1 MITKSTKAVPLLVA
15 ASIGLAACEEGQ
27 FLTPPTDGDEAT
39 VAAPA
44 EPRVEIQEVE
54 RADIFSTT
62 ELALW
67 DGRPSLGGL
76 WVAHPD
82 VKDPERVLIR
92 NTTNGRTTFGAL
104 FRRERNNPG
113 PRIQVSSDAAA
124 ELNVLAGQPT
134 ELSIVVIRREEI
146 TIEPEPLPITESED
160 LPETEELNENTD
172 DQESAAVN
180 IDDETLT
187 EEEPPKRQ
195 GFFARLFGGG
205 AAADEAVEDEAVS
218 DDASAPDV
226 EIAPLDP
233 ITTSAAAAIDAAE
246 AAASAPSSVRPV
258 ARATVAAVPTPAPA
272 PAEETEPEPVVVAA
286 PTPAP
291 EPTPAPTPAPASLN
305 NPFVQ
310 VGLFSVEANASA
322 AASSLRQG
330 GIVPTVVPGTNANGT
345 FWRVLVGPMT
355 SPDDQAEILG
365 QVKALGYADAFLVS
379 N

>member
-1 MITKSTKAVPLLVA
+1 MTMKSTRAVPLLVV
-15 ASIGLAACEEGQ
+15 ASLGLAACEEGQ
-27 FLTPPTDGDEAT
+27 LVTAPTDGADA
-39 VAAPA
+39 AAPA
-44 EPRVEIQEVE
+44 EPRVEIQEIE
-54 RADIFSTT
+54 RADIFSTS

-82 VKDPERVLIR
+82 VTDPERVLIR

-124 ELNVLAGQPT
+124 ELGILAGQPT
-134 ELSIVVIRREEI
+134 ELDIVVIRREEVV
-146 TIEPEPLPITESED
+146 IEPAPLPVAEPEELPETED
-160 LPETEELNENTD
+160 LPEDEEATEVL
-172 DQESAAVN
+172 AAT
-180 IDDETLT
+180 DDETTT

-205 AAADEAVEDEAVS
+205 AAADEVAEDDAVAVS
-218 DDASAPDV
+218 DDASAPEV

-246 AAASAPSSVRPV
+246 AAASAPSNVRPV
-258 ARATVAAVPTPAPA
+258 ARTSVAAVPAPA
-272 PAEETEPEPVVVAA
+272 PTPEPEPEPEPVVVAA
-286 PTPAP
+286 PEP
-291 EPTPAPTPAPASLN
+291 EPAPAPTPAPQSLN